1 VELRQLRYFLAVA
14 EERRFARAAER
25 LHIAAPSLSQQ
36 IQALERELRA
46 TLFERSPQHV
56 ALTPAGEALVPRA
69 RVILA
74 EAERAQDDVR
84 AARGERREE
93 LRLRICNMA
102 ELVLDGP
109 LHLAAL
115 GIPGL
120 AVSVAS
126 SPGDDAIAAVR
137 QARADAAVVWSRSF
151 EQRDLEGVAMGS
163 VAFGVALPQEHPLT
177 DLATVP
183 VTRLVNET
191 IVMFPRQPFAGIWDR
206 LVGHLLPAGP
216 AVDQVVVEPDLIR
229 APEAMLR
236 AVAGGA
242 GVAPAILGIGDR
254 VSVPGVEFR
263 PLDPG
268 LSLDLE
274 LVWRGAPRPAVRRLL
289 DFLLEA
295 SADPHAVLAPVPAR
309 GPAGAAAAG
318 TAVTPRP
325 RSPEGWAPPP
335 P

>member
-46 TLFERSPQHV
+46 TLFDRSPQHV
-56 ALTPAGEALVPRA
+56 VLTAAGEALVPRA
-69 RVILA
+69 RVIMA

-84 AARGERREE
+84 AARGERRDE
-93 LRLRICNMA
+93 LRLRVCNMA
-102 ELVLDGP
+102 DLVLDGP

-120 AVSVAS
+120 SVSVAS

-137 QARADAAVVWSRSF
+137 QARADAGVVWSRSF
-151 EQRDLEGVAMGS
+151 EQRDLAGAPLGG

-183 VTRLVNET
+183 VARLGSET
-191 IVMFPRQPFAGIWDR
+191 VVMFPRQPFAGIWDP
-206 LVGHLLPAGP
+206 VIGHLLPTGP
-216 AVDQVVVEPDLIR
+216 TADQVVIEPDLIR

-242 GVAPAILGIGDR
+242 GVAPVILGIQDG
-254 VSVPGVEFR
+254 VSVPGVEVR
-263 PLDPG
+263 PLDPE
-268 LSLDLE
+268 LILDLE
-274 LVWRGAPRPAVRRLL
+274 LVWRGQPRPALRRLL

-295 SADPHAVLAPVPAR
+295 GTDPHAAVDPAR
-309 GPAGAAAAG
+309 GRRNAPRG
-318 TAVTPRP
+318 T
-325 RSPEGWAPPP
+325 
-335 P
+335 

>member
-93 LRLRICNMA
+93 LRLRVCNMA

-126 SPGDDAIAAVR
+126 SPGEDAIAAVR
-137 QARADAAVVWSRSF
+137 QARADAAIVWSRSF
-151 EQRDLEGVAMGS
+151 EQRDVEGTPMGS

-183 VTRLVNET
+183 VARLASET
-191 IVMFPRQPFAGIWDR
+191 VVMFPRQPFAGIWDR
-206 LVGHLLPAGP
+206 VVGHLLPAGP
-216 AVDQVVVEPDLIR
+216 GVEQVVVEPDLIR

-242 GVAPAILGIGDR
+242 GVAPVILGIGDR
-254 VSVPGVEFR
+254 ISVPGIEVR

-268 LSLDLE
+268 LGVDLE
-274 LVWRGAPRPAVRRLL
+274 LVWRGPPRPAVRRLL
-289 DFLLEA
+289 DFLLDA
-295 SADPHAVLAPVPAR
+295 SADPHTVLAPVPAR
-309 GPAGAAAAG
+309 DAGDA
-318 TAVTPRP
+318 AVTPRP
-325 RSPEGWAPPP
+325 RSPERPALPPLAPP
-335 P
+335 

>member
-36 IQALERELRA
+36 IQALERELRV
-46 TLFERSPQHV
+46 TLFDRSPQHV
-56 ALTPAGEALVPRA
+56 ALTTAGEALVPRA

-84 AARGERREE
+84 AARGERRDE
-93 LRLRICNMA
+93 LRLRVCNMA

-137 QARADAAVVWSRSF
+137 QARADAAIVWSRSF
-151 EQRDLEGVAMGS
+151 EQRDLEGTTMGS
-163 VAFGVALPQEHPLT
+163 VLFGVALPQEHPLT
-177 DLATVP
+177 DLVTVP
-183 VTRLVNET
+183 VAQLGSET
-191 IVMFPRQPFAGIWDR
+191 LVMFPRQPFAGIWDGV
-206 LVGHLLPAGP
+206 VGHLFPAGP
-216 AVDQVVVEPDLIR
+216 GPDQVVIEPDLIR

-242 GVAPAILGIGDR
+242 GVAPVILGIEDR
-254 VSVPGVEFR
+254 VAVPGIEVRSVDPVLRVE
-263 PLDPG
+263 
-268 LSLDLE
+268 LE
-274 LVWRGAPRPAVRRLL
+274 LVWRGPPRPALRRLL
-289 DFLLEA
+289 DYLLEVGV
-295 SADPHAVLAPVPAR
+295 DPHAAMAGPTAP
-309 GPAGAAAAG
+309 AA
-318 TAVTPRP
+318 RP
-325 RSPEGWAPPP
+325 RGVRQQGAPQVP
-335 P
+335 

>member
-46 TLFERSPQHV
+46 TLFERNPQQV
-56 ALTPAGEALVPRA
+56 VLTPAGEALLQRA

-74 EAERAQDDVR
+74 EAERARDDVR
-84 AARGERREE
+84 AARGDRRDE
-93 LRLRICNMA
+93 LRLRVCNMG

-126 SPGDDAIAAVR
+126 SPGDDAIEAVR

-151 EQRDLEGVAMGS
+151 EQRDLEGTVLGE
-163 VAFGVALPQEHPLT
+163 VGFGVALPQAHPLA

-183 VTRLVNET
+183 VSRLGGET
-191 IVMFPRQPFAGIWDR
+191 MVMFPRQPFAGIWDR
-206 LVGHLLPAGP
+206 VVNHFLPAGP
-216 AVDQVVVEPDLIR
+216 GADQVVIEPDLLG

-236 AVAGGA
+236 AVAA
-242 GVAPAILGIGDR
+242 GVGIAPVILGIEGR
-254 VSVPGVEFR
+254 VHVPGVEVR
-263 PLDPG
+263 PLESPLG
-268 LSLDLE
+268 LELE
-274 LVWRGAPRPAVRRLL
+274 LVWRARPRPALLRLL
-289 DFLLEA
+289 RFLVEA
-295 SADPHAVLAPVPAR
+295 VGDPHAVIDA
-309 GPAGAAAAG
+309 GPAPLAEREGAPGAA
-318 TAVTPRP
+318 
-325 RSPEGWAPPP
+325 
-335 P
+335 